1 MQKAAGLHS
10 KYWNLA
16 SSSEKAYLMRHPNQ
30 FASWTLICKRQAHL
44 TALQSKPQL
53 TTRSMVQMMMQEE
66 RRAAEKAASL
76 VIDATRDDEKEA
88 RITKDTQFG
97 LPYDDVVKRYQI
109 VDNTHQQ
116 DGFNCLYIALRSF
129 AAFQEYSIS
138 ELRDQAASTIEERR
152 RLRGKRSRTGT

>member
-30 FASWTLICKRQAHL
+30 LASWKLIRKRQAHL

-97 LPYDDVVKRYQI
+97 LPSMML
-109 VDNTHQQ
+109 
-116 DGFNCLYIALRSF
+116 C
-129 AAFQEYSIS
+129 
-138 ELRDQAASTIEERR
+138 EEIPNR
-152 RLRGKRSRTGT
+152 